1 MTVISLPFPPSV
13 NNLYLNAPGRGRVP
27 TARYSKWRTEAL
39 WDIRMQRAKPVPGAV
54 HVHIR
59 LVAPDKRRRDADNTF
74 KAVLDALAKG
84 NVIEDDSSA
93 YVRRLSTEW
102 ADTGE
107 PCIVTITPV
116 AQAPESAEITITGKG
131 AK

>member
-1 MTVISLPFPPSV
+1 MTVISLPFPPTT
-13 NNLYLNAPGRGRVP
+13 NNLYLNAKGKGRIP
-27 TARYSKWRTEAL
+27 TPRYSAWRTQAL
-39 WDIRMQRAKPVPGAV
+39 WEIRIQRAKPVTGPV

-74 KAVLDALAKG
+74 KAVLDALATG

-102 ADTGE
+102 AEAGE

-116 AQAPESAEITITGKG
+116 EITLAGKG